1 MRAYHSWGVQVK
13 MVKKRYKTVWWEF
26 LTAIILDLD
35 MGGMMRGDF
44 KIKRWGLMLNEY
56 KRDKRDKSKIAC
68 WYIVSKKGNP

>member
-13 MVKKRYKTVWWEF
+13 MVKNGIKTVWWEF
-26 LTAIILDLD
+26 LTAIIIDFD

-56 KRDKRDKSKIAC
+56 KSI
-68 WYIVSKKGNP
+68 KG